1 LPDLVLGAGEAMSLR
16 ELFTALLGKA
26 AAAGPIAARTQSALI
41 GTIILGVIIVASPA
55 HTQEKSIV
63 VASTTSAQDSG
74 LFEYLLPIFKQKTG
88 ITVNVLA
95 QGTGQALD
103 TARRGDAD
111 VVFIHAK
118 SAEEK
123 FLAEGEGVKLFPVMY
138 NDFVLIGPKD
148 DPAGI
153 KGGKDV
159 AKAFQTIKKKQA
171 CFVSRG
177 GHSGTHIAELNL
189 WEAADINIENE
200 RGPWY
205 KSIGQGMGATLNFAN
220 ANNCYVLS
228 DRGTWRHLKNKG
240 DLQIL
245 VDGDKRMFNQYDVML
260 VNPAKHPDVKKELG
274 QQFIDWLISP
284 DGQKTIA
291 NYKIEGQP
299 LFYVTKT
306 SPFFFDEI
314 VLIDL
319 LALFLAVA
327 TVFILWYVVKKALP
341 NGVKDLQFFVTFIF
355 VVVPFVTLV
364 CFGLA
369 VINYD
374 AIAARAGWPPI
385 LPLDSPLSL
394 PILAALAF
402 YIGQTMWLWWDWRKL
417 RIPRKSTD

>member
-1 LPDLVLGAGEAMSLR
+1 VVLGAGEAMRQR
-16 ELFTALLGKA
+16 EFIALLGSA
-26 AAAGPIAARTQSALI
+26 AAAGPIAARAQRALI

-55 HTQEKSIV
+55 YTQDKFIV

-88 ITVNVLA
+88 ITVKVLA
-95 QGTGQALD
+95 LGTGEALD
-103 TARRGDAD
+103 AARRGDAD
-111 VVFIHAK
+111 VVFVHAI

-123 FLAEGEGVKLFPVMY
+123 FLAEGEGVKRFPVMY

-148 DPAGI
+148 DPTGI
-153 KGGKDV
+153 KGMKDV
-159 AKAFQTIKKKQA
+159 AKAFQIIKEKQA

-177 GHSGTHIAELNL
+177 DHSGTHIAELNF
-189 WEAADINIENE
+189 WKAADADIEKD

-228 DRGTWRHLKNKG
+228 DRGTWSHLKNKG

-245 VDGDKRMFNQYDVML
+245 VEGDKRMFNQYAVML

-274 QQFIDWLISP
+274 QQFIDWLTSP

-291 NYKIEGQP
+291 NYKIEGKQT
-299 LFYVTKT
+299 FYLTNT
-306 SPFFFDEI
+306 SPVFFDEI

-319 LALFLAVA
+319 LALVVAIA
-327 TVFILWYVVKKALP
+327 TVSIVWYVAKQAFP
-341 NGVKDLQFFVTFIF
+341 DDVKDPQFFLTFI
-355 VVVPFVTLV
+355 VVIIPFAMIVY
-364 CFGLA
+364 FGLA

-374 AIAARAGWPPI
+374 AIAELSGWRPV
-385 LPLDSPLSL
+385 LPLDNLLSP
-394 PILAALAF
+394 PIVGAVAF
-402 YIGQTMWLWWDWRKL
+402 FIGQTMWLWGDWRKL
-417 RIPRKSTD
+417 RIPR